1 MSDSKLSVYNPNKI
15 KDGMFYSKII
25 VDDEDITIQVK
36 KNKVV
41 LDKENNKAL
50 LEIDSNTKRYINWV
64 SDEVIKET
72 SRNSESWFGK
82 HISVDDCKSLYKNCI
97 DEKKLKCFYD
107 ENSNF
112 YKSKNK
118 SVEHSELPDEL
129 LGIGLIKCCVVI
141 FTKNSIYIRWEITE
155 FKLKS
160 DTDKTFTDYGI
171 RDLDEHKESITE
183 NEIEKKLK
191 DKLKDISLF

>member
-1 MSDSKLSVYNPNKI
+1 MGDSKLSVYNPNKI

-41 LDKENNKAL
+41 LDKENNKAI
-50 LEIDSNTKRYINWV
+50 LEIDSNTKRYINWI

-82 HISVDDCKSLYKNCI
+82 HISIDDCKSLYRDCI

-112 YKSKNK
+112 YKSKNQ
-118 SVEHSELPDEL
+118 SIEHSELPDEL

-160 DTDKTFTDYGI
+160 DTDKNFINYGI

-183 NEIEKKLK
+183 KEIEKKLK

>member
-82 HISVDDCKSLYKNCI
+82 HISVDDCKSLYRDCI

-118 SVEHSELPDEL
+118 SIEHSELPDEL
-129 LGIGLIKCCVVI
+129 LGICLIKCCVVI

-155 FKLKS
+155 FKMKS
-160 DTDKTFTDYGI
+160 DKDKNLINYGI

-183 NEIEKKLK
+183 KEIEKKLK